1 VLPGGREINKG
12 GDFMKKPRFLNVWL
26 FFASVYL
33 VSFLLYMPILVSGQ
47 GVSTP
52 LNKALMAAVTFV
64 PSVMGVL
71 FVYLT
76 KGSEERRDFW
86 RRAYRWPHRRT
97 KMAITG
103 ILLMPLITLTSF
115 MISSYLAGTGYSLAY
130 AARVFTDWKAL
141 LVYLFVELT
150 FGALSEELG
159 WRGYALDEL
168 QSRWSAL
175 RSGLVLG
182 FIWAFWHTPAF
193 LIPGLSQYEMGGVS
207 SWPYISF
214 ILSVAMGS
222 VLITWVYNNTGR
234 SILVAGF
241 LMHFSQNATF
251 ILLGGIFDTFT
262 VPSAYWTV
270 ALIEIAIA
278 AALVLFLYGSK
289 TLTRSI
295 SFQGL
300 QSRQTASS

>member
-1 VLPGGREINKG
+1 
-12 GDFMKKPRFLNVWL
+12 MKKPRSLYVWL

-33 VSFLLYMPILVSGQ
+33 VSFLLYVPILVSGQ
-47 GVSTP
+47 GLSTP
-52 LNKALMAAVTFV
+52 LNKILMAMVSFA
-64 PSVMGVL
+64 PSVLGVL

-76 KGSEERRDFW
+76 KGPEERRDFW
-86 RRAYRWPHRRT
+86 RRAYRWPRGRT

-103 ILLMPLITLTSF
+103 ILLTPLITFTSF
-115 MISSYLAGTGYSLAY
+115 MLSSYLAGTGYSLAY

-182 FIWAFWHTPAF
+182 FVWAFWHTPAF
-193 LIPGLSQYEMGGVS
+193 LIPGLSQYEMGGVF

-222 VLITWVYNNTGR
+222 VLITWIYNNTGR

-251 ILLGGIFDTFT
+251 IMLGGIFDSFT
-262 VPSAYWTV
+262 VPPAYWTV
-270 ALIEIAIA
+270 ALVETAIAIL
-278 AALVLFLYGSK
+278 LVVFFYGSK
-289 TLTRSI
+289 TLTRPI
-295 SFQGL
+295 DFHGL
-300 QSRQTASS
+300 QSRRAASY

>member
-1 VLPGGREINKG
+1 
-12 GDFMKKPRFLNVWL
+12 MKKPRSLNVWL

-33 VSFLLYMPILVSGQ
+33 VSFLLYVPIIASGQ
-47 GVSTP
+47 GISTP

-71 FVYLT
+71 FVRLT
-76 KGSEERRDFW
+76 KSPEEVRDFW
-86 RRAYRWPHRRT
+86 RRAFRWPRGRT
-97 KMAITG
+97 KMALTG
-103 ILLMPLITLTSF
+103 ILIMIGIPFTSF
-115 MISSYLAGTGYSLAY
+115 MISSYLNGTGYSWSY
-130 AARVFTDWKAL
+130 ATRVFTDWKAL

-175 RSGLVLG
+175 RSSLVLG

-193 LIPGLSQYEMGGVS
+193 LIPGLSQYEMGGIFSTTYV
-207 SWPYISF
+207 SF
-214 ILSVAMGS
+214 ILSVALGS

-241 LMHFSQNATF
+241 LMHFAQNATM
-251 ILLGGIFDTFT
+251 IMLGGIFDSFT
-262 VPSAYWTV
+262 MPPAYWAVVLVET
-270 ALIEIAIA
+270 AIA
-278 AALVLFLYGSK
+278 TVLVCVLLWFKDPDQAES
-289 TLTRSI
+289 
-295 SFQGL
+295 
-300 QSRQTASS
+300 A

>member
-1 VLPGGREINKG
+1 
-12 GDFMKKPRFLNVWL
+12 MKKPRSLYVWL

-33 VSFLLYMPILVSGQ
+33 VSFLLYVPILVSGQ
-47 GVSTP
+47 GLSTP
-52 LNKALMAAVTFV
+52 LNKVLMAMVTFA
-64 PSVMGVL
+64 PSVLGVL

-76 KGSEERRDFW
+76 KGPEERRDFW
-86 RRAYRWPHRRT
+86 RRAYRWPRGRT
-97 KMAITG
+97 KMALLG
-103 ILLMPLITLTSF
+103 ILILPFITITSFLITSSTDGRGLSLT
-115 MISSYLAGTGYSLAY
+115 Y
-130 AARVFTDWKAL
+130 ATRLFTDWKAL

-175 RSGLVLG
+175 RSSLVLG

-193 LIPGLSQYEMGGVS
+193 LIPGLSQYEMGGVF

-251 ILLGGIFDTFT
+251 ILLGGIFETFT
-262 VPSAYWTV
+262 VPPAYWTV
-270 ALIEIAIA
+270 ALIETAIA
-278 AALVLFLYGSK
+278 VALVVIFYGSK
-289 TLTRSI
+289 TLTRRI

-300 QSRQTASS
+300 WSRQTASY

>member
-1 VLPGGREINKG
+1 
-12 GDFMKKPRFLNVWL
+12 MKKSRFLNVWL

-33 VSFLLYMPILVSGQ
+33 VSAVLYLPVVLSGQ
-47 GVSTP
+47 GLSMP
-52 LNKALMAAVTFV
+52 LNKALMAAVAFV
-64 PSVMGVL
+64 PSVLGVL
-71 FVYLT
+71 FVYQT
-76 KGSEERRDFW
+76 KTPEEVRDFW
-86 RRAYRWPHRRT
+86 RRIYSWPRGRT

-103 ILLMPLITLTSF
+103 ILLTPFITFTSF
-115 MISSYLAGTGYSLAY
+115 FLSSYLGGTGYSLAY

-175 RSGLVLG
+175 KSSLVLG

-193 LIPGLSQYEMGGVS
+193 LIPGLSQYKMGGVF
-207 SWPYISF
+207 SWPYVSF

-222 VLITWVYNNTGR
+222 ILITWVYNNTGR

-241 LMHFSQNATF
+241 LMHFSQNATL
-251 ILLGGIFDTFT
+251 IMLGGIFDSFT
-262 VPSAYWTV
+262 MPPAYWTV
-270 ALIEIAIA
+270 MLVETVIAVV
-278 AALVLFLYGSK
+278 LVVFFYGSK
-289 TLTRSI
+289 TLTRRVG
-295 SFQGL
+295 FHGL
-300 QSRQTASS
+300 LSRRAASY

>member
-1 VLPGGREINKG
+1 
-12 GDFMKKPRFLNVWL
+12 MKKPRFLYVWL

-33 VSFLLYMPILVSGQ
+33 VSFLLYVPILVSGQ
-47 GVSTP
+47 GLSTP
-52 LNKALMAAVTFV
+52 LNKILMAMVTFA
-64 PSVMGVL
+64 PSVLGVL

-76 KGSEERRDFW
+76 KGPEERRDFW
-86 RRAYRWPHRRT
+86 RRAYRWPRGRT
-97 KMAITG
+97 KMALLG
-103 ILLMPLITLTSF
+103 ILILPFITITSF
-115 MISSYLAGTGYSLAY
+115 LISSSTEGTGLSLTY
-130 AARVFTDWKAL
+130 ATRLFTDWKAL

-175 RSGLVLG
+175 RSSLVLG

-193 LIPGLSQYEMGGVS
+193 LIPGLSQYEMGGVF

-251 ILLGGIFDTFT
+251 ILLGGIFETFT
-262 VPSAYWTV
+262 VPPAYWTV
-270 ALIEIAIA
+270 ALIETAIA
-278 AALVLFLYGSK
+278 VALVVIFYGSK
-289 TLTRSI
+289 TLTRRI

-300 QSRQTASS
+300 WSRRTASY

>member
-1 VLPGGREINKG
+1 LEKG
-12 GDFMKKPRFLNVWL
+12 QNPVKKSHFMNVWL

-33 VSFLLYMPILVSGQ
+33 VSAVLLMPIILSGQ
-47 GVSTP
+47 GLSTP
-52 LNKALMAAVTFV
+52 RNKALVILFTFV
-64 PSVMGVL
+64 PSVMGIL
-71 FVYLT
+71 FTYLT

-86 RRAYRWPHRRT
+86 RRAYRWPRGRK
-97 KMAITG
+97 KMALIG
-103 ILLMPLITLTSF
+103 ILLTPFITITSF
-115 MISSYLAGTGYSLAY
+115 LLSSYLGGTGYSLAY
-130 AARVFTDWKAL
+130 AARVFSDWKAL

-175 RSGLVLG
+175 RSSLVLG

-193 LIPGLSQYEMGGVS
+193 LIPGLSQHEMGGVF
-207 SWPYISF
+207 SWPYVSF

-241 LMHFSQNATF
+241 LMHFSQNATL
-251 ILLGGIFDTFT
+251 IMLGGIFDTFT
-262 VPSAYWTV
+262 VPPAYWTV
-270 ALIEIAIA
+270 MLVETVIAVL
-278 AALVLFLYGSK
+278 LVVSCYGSK
-289 TLTRSI
+289 TLTRRIGFHGLLSRRAA
-295 SFQGL
+295 SF
-300 QSRQTASS
+300 